1 MSILDFMCG
10 KSAERAANLIR
21 EQEEMLAQSRIRH
34 EIALL
39 HAIRPRSRTST
50 LRVRTIRWKFML
62 SDLDM
67 FHLHRTLR
75 DVGAI
80 QTLSTHI
87 GEMSILQSRPSIV
100 RTITHVTWPE
110 ARK

>member
-50 LRVRTIRWKFML
+50 LRVRTIRWKRYSPIVESETIKRL
-62 SDLDM
+62 SNL
-67 FHLHRTLR
+67 
-75 DVGAI
+75 GASV
-80 QTLSTHI
+80 QLWHVQK
-87 GEMSILQSRPSIV
+87 GCG
-100 RTITHVTWPE
+100 ITVTWPE

>member
-1 MSILDFMCG
+1 MTDWYGAAAKQKKAEDQLSKIVRRMMVCTNENYCG
-10 KSAERAANLIR
+10 LK
-21 EQEEMLAQSRIRH
+21 QFTK
-34 EIALL
+34 
-39 HAIRPRSRTST
+39 PRTST

-87 GEMSILQSRPSIV
+87 GEMSILQARPSRV
-100 RTITHVTWPE
+100 RTMTHVTWPE